1 MNGPICATES
11 LISLEIQMTRLE
23 WSNAQVETR
32 VEARV
37 ETRVETRVEPKP
49 KTPELVLALLSA
61 EPDLTLKE
69 VALRL
74 DKATSTIERAASGLV
89 KAGRLRFVGPRKRGR
104 WELL

>member
-1 MNGPICATES
+1 MVKCAG
-11 LISLEIQMTRLE
+11 R
-23 WSNAQVETR
+23 NAGRTQDTGAGTGSVVT
-32 VEARV
+32 
-37 ETRVETRVEPKP
+37 
-49 KTPELVLALLSA
+49 

>member
-1 MNGPICATES
+1 
-11 LISLEIQMTRLE
+11 MTRLE

-37 ETRVETRVEPKP
+37 ETLVETRVEPKP

>member
-32 VEARV
+32 VE
-37 ETRVETRVEPKP
+37 PKP
-49 KTPELVLALLSA
+49 KTPELVLSLLSA

>member
-37 ETRVETRVEPKP
+37 EPKP
-49 KTPELVLALLSA
+49 KTPERVLALLST

>member
-1 MNGPICATES
+1 MLDAALARGCVRGVAGDMPVAIIRCGDEA
-11 LISLEIQMTRLE
+11 I
-23 WSNAQVETR
+23 AAETR
-32 VEARV
+32 VEA
-37 ETRVETRVEPKP
+37 RVETRVEPKP